1 MSSLRSRQGGG
12 ALDPRWRVS
21 SAEPTSA
28 MAANCSLCEGTR
40 QTYCI
45 NRRLQESYE
54 LLHRM
59 RCECRRVS
67 KAELRR
73 ICQVQRRRGGAH
85 SGATRACPQS
95 IVRGIAAPADAQER
109 YRHRGPV
116 HALRIPAKARKAG
129 VRLGAFAQVLWDGVS
144 LLRSGRLRKPRHLVA
159 VQPVCSLI
167 GAWHLALV
175 FWLPSHDRR

>member
-1 MSSLRSRQGGG
+1 MRSRQGGG
-12 ALDPRWRVS
+12 AVDPRWRAS

-54 LLHRM
+54 LLHPM
-59 RCECRRVS
+59 RCECRRIS

-85 SGATRACPQS
+85 SGATRACPDHSRHRRASGCTRALSSSGPGACTSHSGKSTQS
-95 IVRGIAAPADAQER
+95 QGAAWRICSSVVAQCELAALRRIKKATTSRCGTARLLPPSKARSRQSATRVADAM
-109 YRHRGPV
+109 
-116 HALRIPAKARKAG
+116 L
-129 VRLGAFAQVLWDGVS
+129 
-144 LLRSGRLRKPRHLVA
+144 
-159 VQPVCSLI
+159 
-167 GAWHLALV
+167 
-175 FWLPSHDRR
+175 